1 MLEQFKQ
8 TTKATRAAIIF
19 IGTFIILFGGI
30 QLGMI
35 NNYQIAIIITILINI
50 SLAVS
55 LSLVTGYLGELA
67 LGHAGFMAVGAYTA
81 GIITLNLNLPGG
93 IEFPIAL
100 LIGGLMAGIVGIVI
114 GIPALRL
121 RGDYLGIITLG
132 FGEIIRII
140 LNNLK
145 ITGGAKG
152 LSGLTKYTNFMWA
165 YGVMAMI
172 VIIIYLLMNSRHGRA
187 ITAIRENE
195 IAAESVGIPV
205 AYYKTFAFAVSAFFA
220 GVTGGLYG
228 HYLTQ
233 LYPKKFNF
241 LYSIEILVIVVLGG
255 MGSLKGTIIAA
266 IILGI
271 ASEYLRRYAEYRM
284 LIYSALLIAIILFK
298 TKGFTLKSFIQMVLD
313 LFKKKPSS
321 SSTKGSE

>member
-1 MLEQFKQ
+1 MIETFK
-8 TTKATRAAIIF
+8 TRNKAASTGLFFLITFIVLF
-19 IGTFIILFGGI
+19 IGIQSGI
-30 QLGMI
+30 VS
-35 NNYQIAIIITILINI
+35 NYHTGIIISVLINI
-50 SLAVS
+50 GLAVS

-81 GIITLNLNLPGG
+81 AIITMNLPLPMAVA
-93 IEFPIAL
+93 FPIAL
-100 LIGGLMAGIVGIVI
+100 LFGGLVSAVLGVII

-132 FGEIIRII
+132 FGEIIRVF
-140 LNNLK
+140 LNNME

-152 LSGLTKYTNFMWA
+152 LSNIPKYTNFTWA
-165 YGVMAMI
+165 YSVTVMIII
-172 VIIIYLLMNSRHGRA
+172 VIYLLMNSRHGRA

-205 AYYKTFAFAVSAFFA
+205 AYYKTFAFAVSALLA
-220 GVTGGLYG
+220 GIVGGVYG

-255 MGSLKGTIIAA
+255 MISLKGIIIAA
-266 IILGI
+266 IILGL

-284 LIYSALLIAIILFK
+284 LIYSVLLVTIIILKSKGITFTSIKEKIFK
-298 TKGFTLKSFIQMVLD
+298 I
-313 LFKKKPSS
+313 FKKK
-321 SSTKGSE
+321 TLKGRK

>member
-1 MLEQFKQ
+1 MLGQFK
-8 TTKATRAAIIF
+8 KATRATQAAIIF
-19 IGTFIILFGGI
+19 IGTFMILFGGI
-30 QLGMI
+30 QLGFI
-35 NNYQIAIIITILINI
+35 NNYQVAIIITILINI

-93 IEFPIAL
+93 IEFPLAL
-100 LIGGLMAGIVGIVI
+100 LLGGLMAGVIGIII

-140 LNNLK
+140 LNNLT
-145 ITGGAKG
+145 ITGGPKG
-152 LSGLTKYTNFMWA
+152 LSGLDKYTNFIWA

-172 VIIIYLLMNSRHGRA
+172 VIVIYLLMSSRHGRA

-195 IAAESVGIPV
+195 IAAEAVGIPV

-255 MGSLKGTIIAA
+255 MGSLRGTIIAA
-266 IILGI
+266 IILGL

-284 LIYSALLIAIILFK
+284 IIYSALLIAIILFK
-298 TKGFTLKSFIQMVLD
+298 TKGFTLKSFTQMVLD
-313 LFKKKPSS
+313 LFKKKSPSS
-321 SSTKGSE
+321 DAKGSE